1 MRPSLKSACVAVV
14 FACLAGAAHSQSLA
28 GFSMPTEAEVAALAA
43 QGALPGD
50 DALTCEQI
58 GAAFAPYAQTM
69 APEAEALGQTAGQIQ
84 SNGAK
89 QMSQM
94 KSQMMVGAGVGM
106 ITGVAGAFIPG
117 MGYLAQAQQMA
128 MAAQMQKQAD
138 AAKPLQDQMMAQ
150 SGALLATMGPMMRE
164 PRFQRLMQLAQAKKC
179 EGPSQ
184 P

>member
-1 MRPSLKSACVAVV
+1 MKTNLKTPLIALA
-14 FACLAGAAHSQSLA
+14 FTCLSGAAQSQNLA
-28 GFSMPTEAEVAALAA
+28 DFSMPTEAETAALAA

-50 DALTCEQI
+50 EALTCEQI

-69 APEAEALGQTAGQIQ
+69 TPEAQALGQTAGEIQ
-84 SNGAK
+84 ANGAK

-106 ITGVAGAFIPG
+106 ITGVASSFIPG
-117 MGYLAQAQQMA
+117 MGFLAQAQQMA

-138 AAKPLQDQMMAQ
+138 AAKPMQDQMMAQ
-150 SGALLATMGPMMRE
+150 SAALMATMGPMMRE

-179 EGPSQ
+179 EGAGAP
-184 P
+184 